1 MSVTATHATPNL
13 NAEGTRTTAVG
24 IWLAVVCGMVFVMVL
39 LGGATRLTESGL
51 SMVEWQPFTVLPP
64 LTEAQWQDTFTDYQD
79 SPQYRLKNHGMTLAE
94 FKGIFW
100 LEYVHRLWG
109 RAIGFVVLLPLLWFA
124 VRGALSRPLAWRMG
138 GLFVL
143 GGLQG
148 ALGWFMVA
156 SGLVDRPEVSQ
167 YRLAAHLGLAVV
179 LYGALV
185 WTALTWRHPA
195 GAPSITGRRALAL
208 AAMVFVTVIS
218 GAFVAGLDAGL
229 VYNTFPLMDGR
240 LVPTGLHMLSPWWAN
255 HFENV
260 TMVQFQHRGLAVGTV
275 IAALVLRWWLRD
287 RLPSRRARLAA
298 DAMAAMALVQAG
310 LGILTLLLAVPMPL
324 GVAHQGGALL
334 LLTLILWLVAE
345 CGSARR
351 PPSPGAPH
359 RG

>member
-1 MSVTATHATPNL
+1 MSATATRATPTL
-13 NAEGTRTTAVG
+13 NAEGTASAVG
-24 IWLAVVCGMVFVMVL
+24 LWLAIVCGMVFVMVL

-64 LTEAQWQDTFTDYQD
+64 LTEAQWADTFTDYRD
-79 SPQYRLKNHGMTLAE
+79 SPQYRLKNAGMTLAE

-100 LEYVHRLWG
+100 LEYIHRLWG
-109 RAIGFVVLLPLLWFA
+109 RLIGAVVLLPLLWFA
-124 VRGALSRPLAWRMG
+124 FRGALSRPLAWRMG

-156 SGLVDRPEVSQ
+156 SGLIDRPEVSQ
-167 YRLAAHLGLAVV
+167 YRLAAHLGLAVL
-179 LYGALV
+179 LYAALV
-185 WTALTWRHPA
+185 WTALTWRRPA
-195 GAPSITGRRALAL
+195 GPPSAAGKPVLAL
-208 AAMVFVTVIS
+208 SAAVFVTALS

-240 LVPTGLHMLSPWWAN
+240 LVPSGLNLLSPWWAN

-260 TMVQFQHRGLAVGTV
+260 TMVQFQHRVLAVATV
-275 IAALVLRWWLRD
+275 AAALLLRWWLRG
-287 RLPSRRARLAA
+287 RLPSHAARRAA

-310 LGILTLLLAVPMPL
+310 LGIATLLLVVPMPL

-334 LLTLILWLVAE
+334 LLTVTLWLAAE
-345 CGSARR
+345 CGAARTGAR
-351 PPSPGAPH
+351 SGGPPS
-359 RG
+359 